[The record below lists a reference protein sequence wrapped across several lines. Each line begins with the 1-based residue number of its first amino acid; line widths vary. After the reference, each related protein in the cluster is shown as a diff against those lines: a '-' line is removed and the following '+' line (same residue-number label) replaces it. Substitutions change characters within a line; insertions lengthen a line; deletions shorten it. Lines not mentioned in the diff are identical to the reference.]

1 MSAMP
6 HPGDVGA
13 HPDPSWE
20 SARLDL
26 TPTPGPRPDALEG
39 TGEPCRV
46 IELFPAAG
54 APDSGQPGHQ
64 RAGAEPGFPGSQNPP
79 AASSA
84 PPGDRSGRRRTG
96 GRERVWAARMRRRA
110 AIRLQLLRL
119 WLGARAAG
127 QRGMATAE
135 YAIATLGAV
144 AFAGL
149 LVVIM
154 RSDEVR
160 GFLLAIIRQALA
172 LP

>member
-1 MSAMP
+1 MSRQIR
-6 HPGDVGA
+6 GR
-13 HPDPSWE
+13 
-20 SARLDL
+20 ARV
-26 TPTPGPRPDALEG
+26 R
-39 TGEPCRV
+39 
-46 IELFPAAG
+46 
-54 APDSGQPGHQ
+54 
-64 RAGAEPGFPGSQNPP
+64 
-79 AASSA
+79 
-84 PPGDRSGRRRTG
+84 
-96 GRERVWAARMRRRA
+96 AARMRRRA

-119 WLGARAAG
+119 WLGTRAAG
-127 QRGMATAE
+127 QHGMATAE

>member
-1 MSAMP
+1 M
-6 HPGDVGA
+6 
-13 HPDPSWE
+13 
-20 SARLDL
+20 
-26 TPTPGPRPDALEG
+26 
-39 TGEPCRV
+39 
-46 IELFPAAG
+46 
-54 APDSGQPGHQ
+54 
-64 RAGAEPGFPGSQNPP
+64 
-79 AASSA
+79 
-84 PPGDRSGRRRTG
+84 RRRRSG
-96 GRERVWAARMRRRA
+96 GRERAWAARMRRRA

-127 QRGMATAE
+127 QQGMATAE

>member
-1 MSAMP
+1 MSAMH
-6 HPGDVGA
+6 HPSDVGA
-13 HPDPSWE
+13 HPDQSRE
-20 SARLDL
+20 STRLDL
-26 TPTPGPRPDALEG
+26 APGAGPRPDALEVP
-39 TGEPCRV
+39 EEACQV

-54 APDSGQPGHQ
+54 APGDRQQGRGSG
-64 RAGAEPGFPGSQNPP
+64 GAE
-79 AASSA
+79 SSA
-84 PPGDRSGRRRTG
+84 PALGSCSDASLPGQDRRVSRQIRGRA
-96 GRERVWAARMRRRA
+96 RVRAARMRRRA

-119 WLGARAAG
+119 WLGTRAAG
-127 QRGMATAE
+127 QHGMATAE